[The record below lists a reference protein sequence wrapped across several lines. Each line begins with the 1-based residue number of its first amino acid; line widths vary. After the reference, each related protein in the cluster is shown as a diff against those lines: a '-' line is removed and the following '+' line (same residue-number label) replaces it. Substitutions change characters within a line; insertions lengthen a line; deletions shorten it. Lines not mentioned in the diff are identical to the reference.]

1 MTPPQMSISTLQQ
14 LADLSPTTKADL
26 IEYLKNKLGIVIMR
40 ADGIESLV
48 FQPLP
53 SAVIIAKTARQTLEE
68 LKTLLK

>member
-1 MTPPQMSISTLQQ
+1 MIVSMFGEHSKRQLQALSQ
-14 LADLSPTTKADL
+14 NCKDDLVA
-26 IEYLKNKLGIVIMR
+26 YLNNKLGIVIMR
-40 ADGIESLV
+40 ADGIESLT